1 MLQHGGALRTLYQ
14 WYPTFLVPGTGLV
27 EDNFSM
33 DQGWGEVWSW
43 DDSNA
48 LHLLCSYEN
57 LMPPLVWQEAE
68 LSQ

>member
-1 MLQHGGALRTLYQ
+1 MLQHGGALRSLYQ
-14 WYPTFLVPGTGLV
+14 RSPAFLVPGADLM

-33 DQGWGEVWSW
+33 DQGRGGVWSW
-43 DDSNA
+43 DDSSA